1 MITLTDNIIGE
12 LSFDYS
18 WTRPYKICFFDEP
31 IVVELSVSGDED
43 GFIQENQRSAFA
55 NFDANLEVHVRN
67 AEAAIFE
74 YYSGIFSECRERF
87 GAEFA
92 DQMAPIITQK
102 EQLKTLINPTSLLI
116 QESFG
121 SDDRIVGL
129 LYDCSWDT
137 SLGLAVKFINENIDE
152 IGPQDIIL

>member
-1 MITLTDNIIGE
+1 MATLIDNIIGK
-12 LSFDYS
+12 LSFDYG
-18 WTRPYKICFFDEP
+18 WTRPYKLCFLDEP
-31 IVVELSVSGDED
+31 IVVRLSVSGDED

-55 NFDANLEVHVRN
+55 NFDANLDVHVKN

-74 YYSGIFSECRERF
+74 YYSGIFSECREKF

-102 EQLKTLINPTSLLI
+102 EQLKILIKPTSLFI
-116 QESFG
+116 PESFD

-129 LYDCSWDT
+129 LYNCSWDT
-137 SLGLAVKFINENIDE
+137 SLDLAVKFINENIDE